1 MGENDLAEEDMPG
14 RKAITAVAADFNLTL
29 RTLRYYE
36 QRGLLRPMRV
46 GTSRW
51 YDAHDE
57 HTLRLIQQGKG
68 LGFTLLEI
76 EAVLK
81 QPEYRESDSPDFVW
95 RLSKK
100 LIEAQLQTLQE
111 EQNALTLAIEELKR
125 SLAALD
131 GGDAA
136 P

>member
-1 MGENDLAEEDMPG
+1 MVEDDMPG
-14 RKAITAVAADFNLTL
+14 RKAITAVAVEFNLTL

-36 QRGLLRPMRV
+36 QRGLLRPMRI

-51 YDAHDE
+51 YSEDDE
-57 HTLRLIQQGKG
+57 NTLNLIQQGKS

-81 QPEYRESDSPDFVW
+81 QPEYGRSAVPEFVH
-95 RLSKK
+95 RLSRG
-100 LIEAQLQTLQE
+100 LIESQLQALKD
-111 EQNALTLAIEELKR
+111 EQNALSLAIDELKR

-131 GGDAA
+131 PSG
-136 P
+136 